1 MFSVNKFYFSVAD
14 VDCVRRIN
22 MRPRMM
28 ITEDHMITS
37 ADNAPATTESSS
49 VNIHTFMQLFY
60 LRINDIKTS
69 APGSS
74 LKYLS
79 HFLPNSEFPSAV
91 LQFSLLLIIS
101 SSFLMVNNDS
111 TQKLCLL
118 KLC

>member
-1 MFSVNKFYFSVAD
+1 
-14 VDCVRRIN
+14 

-79 HFLPNSEFPSAV
+79 HFLFLVPVHVCLRKQCLHFPGGFKLSC
-91 LQFSLLLIIS
+91 LDEQLSLIHH
-101 SSFLMVNNDS
+101 FP
-111 TQKLCLL
+111 
-118 KLC
+118 